1 MKQRGWKQL
10 GRAKA
15 VSVTAIWHRFE
26 SDRLVWHY
34 GNALDLPAQ
43 GLLGRTT
50 AGIRFAD
57 YRADTTAVDT
67 RKLWIQL
74 DWMR

>member
-1 MKQRGWKQL
+1 M
-10 GRAKA
+10 
-15 VSVTAIWHRFE
+15 TAIWHRFE

-57 YRADTTAVDT
+57 YRADTAAVDT
-67 RKLWIQL
+67 RKL
-74 DWMR
+74 